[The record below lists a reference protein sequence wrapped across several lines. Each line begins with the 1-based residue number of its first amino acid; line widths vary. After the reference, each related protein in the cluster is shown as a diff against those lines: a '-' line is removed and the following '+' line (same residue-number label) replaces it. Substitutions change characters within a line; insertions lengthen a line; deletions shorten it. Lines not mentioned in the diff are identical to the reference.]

1 MGGSTIFNLM
11 LLVHVL
17 VGVGLIV
24 LVLFQHGKGADMG
37 ASFGSGASG
46 SLFGASGSANFLSR
60 STAVLATLFFITTLS
75 LSYLASQGPRASS
88 SVIENIPTENI
99 PTPAAPV
106 APIPEESAPSVPA
119 AESVPG
125 TSAPTDASGANT
137 IPE

>member
-1 MGGSTIFNLM
+1 MMGGSTIFNLT

-17 VGVGLIV
+17 AGVGLIV

-60 STAVLATLFFITTLS
+60 STAVLATVFFMTTLS

-88 SVIENIPTENI
+88 SVIDNVPT
-99 PTPAAPV
+99 PV
-106 APIPEESAPSVPA
+106 APIPAESAPPVPIPA
-119 AESVPG
+119 TAPG
-125 TSAPTDASGANT
+125 TSAPTEPSGANT